1 MKVSRK
7 LGGSKNGNEQRS
19 FEVKQTVHNLH
30 NVCVYTGV
38 GSLEVACA
46 PHQADGSSSSSSEAP
61 WLSDRTFNVTAA
73 GDTLAILAILGP
85 GLVLSN
91 DPSVPQPVVQSRRR
105 PLLGPSPG

>member
-1 MKVSRK
+1 MEMS
-7 LGGSKNGNEQRS
+7 SS

-46 PHQADGSSSSSSEAP
+46 PHQADGSSSSSSEAV
-61 WLSDRTFNVTAA
+61 LSDRTFNITAA

-85 GLVLSN
+85 GQMLCHHAAVVSLLIIYLSTYY
-91 DPSVPQPVVQSRRR
+91 QPASYIITD
-105 PLLGPSPG
+105 

>member
-1 MKVSRK
+1 MEMS
-7 LGGSKNGNEQRS
+7 SS

-61 WLSDRTFNVTAA
+61 GLSDRTFNITAA

-85 GLVLSN
+85 GQMLCHHAAVVSLPIIYLSTYY
-91 DPSVPQPVVQSRRR
+91 QPASYIITE
-105 PLLGPSPG
+105 

>member
-38 GSLEVACA
+38 GSLELACA
-46 PHQADGSSSSSSEAP
+46 PHQADGSGSGCA
-61 WLSDRTFNVTAA
+61 
-73 GDTLAILAILGP
+73 
-85 GLVLSN
+85 
-91 DPSVPQPVVQSRRR
+91 Q
-105 PLLGPSPG
+105 